1 MKIGIIGIGLMGGS
15 FALDFRS
22 KNKNSKIYG
31 FDTNKKSLDY
41 FSDFS
46 LENFNMSPP
55 NATARHKKSLEQA
68 LLEDIENKGYELIE
82 IEQHS
87 LRKGIKFVLY
97 IDHDNGI
104 GLDDCVNVSKASE
117 MIIDEFIDPE
127 SYELEVS
134 SPGLDRKLNKK
145 EDFDRFIGKTIKIRL
160 KEKLNDRKN
169 FKGLLTDRR
178 GDMVILEDDQVFEI
192 PMDRID
198 ICRIVPQFN

>member
-1 MKIGIIGIGLMGGS
+1 MNEI
-15 FALDFRS
+15 
-22 KNKNSKIYG
+22 
-31 FDTNKKSLDY
+31 
-41 FSDFS
+41 
-46 LENFNMSPP
+46 
-55 NATARHKKSLEQA
+55 KKSLEET
-68 LLEDIENKGYELIE
+68 LSEDIENNGYELIE

-104 GLDDCVNVSKASE
+104 GLDDCVSVSKASE
-117 MIIDEFIDPE
+117 IIIDEFIDPE

>member
-1 MKIGIIGIGLMGGS
+1 MNEI
-15 FALDFRS
+15 
-22 KNKNSKIYG
+22 
-31 FDTNKKSLDY
+31 
-41 FSDFS
+41 
-46 LENFNMSPP
+46 
-55 NATARHKKSLEQA
+55 KKSLEET
-68 LLEDIENKGYELIE
+68 LYEHIENNGYELIE
-82 IEQHS
+82 IEQHT

-169 FKGLLTDRR
+169 FKGLLTDRK
-178 GDMVILEDDQVFEI
+178 GDIVILEDDQVFEI

>member
-1 MKIGIIGIGLMGGS
+1 MNEI
-15 FALDFRS
+15 
-22 KNKNSKIYG
+22 
-31 FDTNKKSLDY
+31 
-41 FSDFS
+41 
-46 LENFNMSPP
+46 
-55 NATARHKKSLEQA
+55 KKSLEQT
-68 LLEDIENKGYELIE
+68 LLEDIENNGYELIE

-104 GLDDCVNVSKASE
+104 GLDDCISVSKASE

-178 GDMVILEDDQVFEI
+178 GDTVILEDDQVFEI

>member
-1 MKIGIIGIGLMGGS
+1 MNEI
-15 FALDFRS
+15 
-22 KNKNSKIYG
+22 
-31 FDTNKKSLDY
+31 
-41 FSDFS
+41 
-46 LENFNMSPP
+46 
-55 NATARHKKSLEQA
+55 KKSLEET
-68 LLEDIENKGYELIE
+68 LSEDIENNGYELIE

-104 GLDDCVNVSKASE
+104 GLDDCVSVSKASE

-178 GDMVILEDDQVFEI
+178 GNMVILEDDQVFEI

>member
-1 MKIGIIGIGLMGGS
+1 MNEI
-15 FALDFRS
+15 
-22 KNKNSKIYG
+22 
-31 FDTNKKSLDY
+31 
-41 FSDFS
+41 
-46 LENFNMSPP
+46 
-55 NATARHKKSLEQA
+55 KKSLEQT
-68 LLEDIENKGYELIE
+68 LLEDIENNGYELIE

-104 GLDDCVNVSKASE
+104 GLDDCVSVSKASE

-178 GDMVILEDDQVFEI
+178 GDTVILEDDQVFEI

>member
-1 MKIGIIGIGLMGGS
+1 MDEI
-15 FALDFRS
+15 
-22 KNKNSKIYG
+22 
-31 FDTNKKSLDY
+31 
-41 FSDFS
+41 
-46 LENFNMSPP
+46 
-55 NATARHKKSLEQA
+55 KKSLEET
-68 LLEDIENKGYELIE
+68 LREHIESNGYELIE
-82 IEQHS
+82 IDQHS

-97 IDHDNGI
+97 IDHKNGI

-145 EDFDRFIGKTIKIRL
+145 EDFDRFIGKTIKIKL

-178 GDMVILEDDQVFEI
+178 GDVVILEDDQVFEI

>member
-1 MKIGIIGIGLMGGS
+1 MNDI
-15 FALDFRS
+15 
-22 KNKNSKIYG
+22 
-31 FDTNKKSLDY
+31 
-41 FSDFS
+41 
-46 LENFNMSPP
+46 
-55 NATARHKKSLEQA
+55 KKSLEQT

-104 GLDDCVNVSKASE
+104 GLDDCVSVSKASE

-178 GDMVILEDDQVFEI
+178 GDTVILEDDQVFEI

>member
-1 MKIGIIGIGLMGGS
+1 MNEI
-15 FALDFRS
+15 
-22 KNKNSKIYG
+22 
-31 FDTNKKSLDY
+31 
-41 FSDFS
+41 
-46 LENFNMSPP
+46 
-55 NATARHKKSLEQA
+55 KKSLEQA

-104 GLDDCVNVSKASE
+104 GLDDCVSVSKASE

-178 GDMVILEDDQVFEI
+178 GDIVILEDDQVFEI

>member
-1 MKIGIIGIGLMGGS
+1 MNEI
-15 FALDFRS
+15 
-22 KNKNSKIYG
+22 
-31 FDTNKKSLDY
+31 
-41 FSDFS
+41 
-46 LENFNMSPP
+46 
-55 NATARHKKSLEQA
+55 KKSLEET
-68 LLEDIENKGYELIE
+68 LREHIESNGYELIE
-82 IEQHS
+82 IDQHS

-97 IDHDNGI
+97 IDHKNGI

-145 EDFDRFIGKTIKIRL
+145 EDFDRFIGKTIKIKL